1 MAKLGEHYL
10 SSQLITYMGNKRK
23 LLPIISSIVDKLQKE
38 LGKEYLI
45 MGDGFSGSG
54 CVSRLFKTKA
64 GKLYTNDLAGYSK
77 TVSECYLATPDDE
90 MVEKIKGY
98 IDAIPTVALT
108 QEELACAAP
117 EQQSELPCAAPPRP
131 PEQQSELP
139 WISGQWSPL
148 NPIITADDR
157 VYFTYENGKRIDLIR
172 NYIETIPIEYR
183 SFVLAP
189 LLVECSIHNNTNGQF
204 SAFYKD
210 ETATKGEYG
219 GKKGIDVKRIK
230 QAIKVPY
237 PIFDAHP
244 CQVII
249 SQMDTNTWAKE
260 TELDIV
266 YYDPPYNKHPYN
278 IYYFLLDI
286 INNWDKTL
294 TIPDTN
300 RGQPDDRT
308 KSLYNSMSKAKDALD
323 DLISNTK
330 AKYIILSYN
339 DGGII
344 PIPVVDE
351 LLAKHASSV
360 EKIPI
365 DHKTYNRLKGISNYK
380 RTSEYKPV
388 KEFIYVI
395 TTL

>member
-1 MAKLGEHYL
+1 MAKLNEQYL
-10 SSQLITYMGNKRK
+10 SGQIITYMGNKRK
-23 LLPIISSIVDKLQKE
+23 LLPIIGSIVDKIQKE
-38 LGKEYLI
+38 LGKEQLI

-64 GKLYTNDLAGYSK
+64 AKLYTNDLAGYSK
-77 TVSECYLATPDDE
+77 TLNECYLATPDE
-90 MVEKIKGY
+90 QMVEKIKRY
-98 IDAIPTVALT
+98 IDTGNTIVTKAQLVDLTVGV
-108 QEELACAAP
+108 QEG
-117 EQQSELPCAAPPRP
+117 APP
-131 PEQQSELP
+131 P
-139 WISGQWSPL
+139 WVAGQWSPSS
-148 NPIITADDR
+148 PIITADDR
-157 VYFTYENGKRIDLIR
+157 VYFTYENGKRIDSIR
-172 NYIETIPIEYR
+172 NYIDTIPLAYR

-189 LLVECSIHNNTNGQF
+189 LLVECSIHNNTSGQF

-219 GKKGIDVKRIK
+219 GKKGIDIKRIT
-230 QAIKVPY
+230 QPITVPY
-237 PIFDAHP
+237 PIFDTHP
-244 CQVII
+244 CDVVI
-249 SQMDTNTWAKE
+249 SQMDTNVWAKKVGAE

-286 INNWDKTL
+286 INNWDKTQ

-308 KSLYNSMSKAKDALD
+308 KSLYNSMSNAKDAMD
-323 DLISNTK
+323 DLIGNTK

-344 PIPVVDE
+344 PIPILDE
-351 LLAKHASSV
+351 LLAKHSQHV
-360 EKIPI
+360 EKIPL

-380 RTSEYKPV
+380 RTTEYKAV

-395 TTL
+395 KTTWCKKG